1 MTGTLVRRK
10 LLVSAMTLGLLAAP
24 LAGTASADAG
34 YWNDPTGDC
43 CPEHELDITQ
53 YSVALNSEVV
63 STSVTFAAYN
73 RAILQSADLYADLD
87 VNGDGG
93 VDYEL
98 HKPAGGETAV
108 LRQGEFGPTISCSVP
123 LRIEA
128 YPPRVEMSTMAACIG
143 RPVSVRVSYYITTS
157 QHGFDVAPGWDLFS
171 PAVSRGY
178 VVMGAIAE
186 RWHALGGANGVL
198 GPALTDETD
207 TGNGGRYNFFR
218 SGSIFW
224 TSATGA
230 QAVFGGMREGWA
242 RTGAEWGFLRFP
254 TSGEVGTAG
263 RPGAVQLF
271 QGGSLYWSA
280 TTGAHPVRGAIMEA
294 WARQGYEGGRLG
306 FPRTGE
312 FDSPDGRKQEFQGGN
327 IVWTPERG
335 AVVAYR

>member
-1 MTGTLVRRK
+1 
-10 LLVSAMTLGLLAAP
+10 MTLGLLTAP
-24 LAGTASADAG
+24 LAGPASADAG
-34 YWNDPTGDC
+34 YWNDASADC
-43 CPEHELDITQ
+43 CPAPALDVTK
-53 YSVALNSEVV
+53 YSLALNSEVV
-63 STSVTFAAYN
+63 STSATFAAYD
-73 RAILQSADLYADLD
+73 RAVLQSADVYAGLD

-108 LRQGEFGPTISCSVP
+108 LRQGEFGPTISACSVP
-123 LRIEA
+123 VRIEP
-128 YPPRVEMSTMAACIG
+128 YPTRVEMSTTAACIG
-143 RPVSVRVSYYITTS
+143 RPVSVRVSYYITAS
-157 QHGFDVAPGWDLFS
+157 DHGFDVAPGFDLFS

-178 VVMGAIAE
+178 LVVGGIAE
-186 RWHALGGANGVL
+186 RWRALGGADGVL
-198 GPALTDETD
+198 GRALTDETD
-207 TGNGGRYNFFR
+207 TRNGGRYNFFQN
-218 SGSIFW
+218 GSIFW

-242 RTGAEWGFLRFP
+242 RTGAEWGFLGFP
-254 TSGEVGTAG
+254 TSGEVRTAG

-271 QGGSLYWSA
+271 QGGSQYWSA

-312 FDSPDGRKQEFQGGN
+312 FDSSDGRKQEFQGGN

-335 AVVAYR
+335 AVIAYR